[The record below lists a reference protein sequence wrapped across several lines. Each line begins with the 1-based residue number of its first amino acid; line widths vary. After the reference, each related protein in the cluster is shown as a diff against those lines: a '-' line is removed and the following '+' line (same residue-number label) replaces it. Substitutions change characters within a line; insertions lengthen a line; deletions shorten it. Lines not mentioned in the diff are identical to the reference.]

1 MHLFS
6 SDYSLKKAALKNVFF
21 KSNMFASKT
30 LQSGQYFPRFPFQYH
45 MQMKTYSEK
54 KKQLKKI

>member
-1 MHLFS
+1 MF
-6 SDYSLKKAALKNVFF
+6 FF

-45 MQMKTYSEK
+45 MQMKTYGEK